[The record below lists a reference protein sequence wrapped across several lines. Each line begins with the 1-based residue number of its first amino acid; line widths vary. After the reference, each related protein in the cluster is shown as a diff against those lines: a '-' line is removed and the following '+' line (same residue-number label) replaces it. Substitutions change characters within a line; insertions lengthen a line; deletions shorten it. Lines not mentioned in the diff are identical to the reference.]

1 MKLFISQYI
10 PIANL
15 IAKTIGDDCEV
26 VLHDLEDPEHSV
38 VYTVNNTVTGRMVG
52 QSFNQLV
59 PQVLLAK
66 DLKDGLATNYYFHT
80 PQGKLIK
87 SSTALIKD
95 FDGVAVGAICINID
109 ATQIKKHLNWI
120 EAMLPELDDTQKVRG
135 GHRPDVS
142 NAHVSDIVD
151 NLIDQVMEGQNVAHM
166 SRKEKIALIEMM
178 EQKGVFLMKG
188 AVESVSEKMGISKV
202 TIYSYIDAIRT
213 KE

>member
-1 MKLFISQYI
+1 MKLLISQYI

-15 IAKTIGDDCEV
+15 IAKTIGEDCEV

-59 PQVLLAK
+59 PRVLLDK
-66 DLKDGLATNYYFHT
+66 NLKDGLVTNYYFHT

-95 FDGVAVGAICINID
+95 FDGVVVGAICINID
-109 ATQIKKHLNWI
+109 TTRIRQHLNWI
-120 EAMLPELDDTQKVRG
+120 SEMLPDLDDTQKVEG
-135 GHRPDVS
+135 VARPAVPD
-142 NAHVSDIVD
+142 AHVSEIVD
-151 NLIDQVMEGQNVAHM
+151 NLIDKVMEGQDTARM
-166 SRKEKIALIEMM
+166 SRREKVALIETM

-188 AVESVSEKMGISKV
+188 AIERVAEKMGISKV
-202 TIYSYIDAIRT
+202 TMYSYIDGIRP
-213 KE
+213 KG